1 MRTENDLRGKVAIEP
16 CPVSTRYL
24 SGRERLRLPALRVVN
39 HKWRSFQKLH
49 PLWALLALLAM
60 LASGCGSRQPAEPA
74 LHEPMGLGGTLM
86 SMEHPGTP
94 MPGKILP
101 DSQAVREPRLPFTAR
116 GQEPGWMITID
127 ASTIVLNGDYGAL
140 RLSMPRTEPRAIAKG
155 ILYSTEEGGRRLEV
169 FIRPEICA
177 DVATGMPHP
186 YQVRFELD
194 GQGHAGCGGDP
205 NTLLTGGEWTVQTI
219 DGAPVIEQSEVT
231 IHFMEEW
238 RVAGSASCNR
248 FIGGYELTGEG
259 LSFSQLG
266 TTMMA
271 CEEHVSQQESRFL
284 EILSAVIRFEISP
297 EGRLVLHTLDQRRIT
312 GHR

>member
-1 MRTENDLRGKVAIEP
+1 MRTEIDLRGKVAIEP

-24 SGRERLRLPALRVVN
+24 SGRERVRRPVLHVVN
-39 HKWRSFQKLH
+39 HKWRSFLERQ
-49 PLWALLALLAM
+49 PLWALLALLAV
-60 LASGCGSRQPAEPA
+60 LASGCGSWQPTEPA
-74 LHEPMGLGGTLM
+74 LHEPMGLRGNLM
-86 SMEHPGTP
+86 SMEHPGMGMT
-94 MPGKILP
+94 GKGLP
-101 DSQAVREPRLPFTAR
+101 EDQAVLEPRLPFTAR

-127 ASTIVLNGDYGAL
+127 ASTIFLNSEYGAL

-219 DGAPVIEQSEVT
+219 GGVPVIEESGVT
-231 IHFMEEW
+231 ILFMEEW

-271 CEEHVSQQESRFL
+271 CEEHLSQQESRFL
-284 EILSAVIRFEISP
+284 EVLQAVVRFEISAD
-297 EGRLVLHTLDQRRIT
+297 GRLVLHTPDQRRIT